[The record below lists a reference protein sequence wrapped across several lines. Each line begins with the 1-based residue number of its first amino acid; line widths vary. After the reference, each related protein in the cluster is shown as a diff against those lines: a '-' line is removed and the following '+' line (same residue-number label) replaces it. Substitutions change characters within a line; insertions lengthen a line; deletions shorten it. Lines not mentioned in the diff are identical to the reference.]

1 MSEWISVSE
10 RHPTEM
16 TVVLVTDGNHGA
28 PGYHSTN
35 GDEVCYTAD
44 GYESFLLKGEITP
57 LDAFAKRPGVTD
69 EDQRPG
75 SFQP

>member
-1 MSEWISVSE
+1 MSEWISATE

-16 TVVLVTDGNHGA
+16 TVVLVTDGNHVA

-44 GYESFLLKGEITP
+44 GYESFLLKGEITHWMP
-57 LDAFAKRPGVTD
+57 LPPPPST
-69 EDQRPG
+69 PC
-75 SFQP
+75 

>member
-1 MSEWISVSE
+1 MSEWISVDE

-16 TVVLVTDGNHGA
+16 TVVLVTDGNHVV

-44 GYESFLLKGEITP
+44 GYESFLLKGEITHWQP
-57 LDAFAKRPGVTD
+57 LPSPPIT
-69 EDQRPG
+69 QC
-75 SFQP
+75 